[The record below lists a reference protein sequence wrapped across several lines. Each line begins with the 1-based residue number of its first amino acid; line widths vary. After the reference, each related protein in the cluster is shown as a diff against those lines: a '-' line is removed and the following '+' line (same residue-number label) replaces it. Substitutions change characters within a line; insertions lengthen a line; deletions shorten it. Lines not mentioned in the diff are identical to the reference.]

1 MRLTVI
7 AMGALRSAPCKELC
21 ELYSRRLRAGQPLGP
36 LSFKDVAERKAA
48 TPEKQKQDEGERLL
62 AAVPPGARTVV
73 LDERGKTC
81 DSRNLAAILGRW
93 RDEGVRDATF
103 LIGGADGH
111 GADLRGKADLLL
123 SLGAMTWPHDLARA
137 MIAEQLYRANC
148 ILSGHPYH
156 RD

>member
-7 AMGALRSAPCKELC
+7 AVGALRSAPCKELC
-21 ELYSRRLRAGQPLGP
+21 ELYSGRLRAGQPLGP
-36 LSFKDVAERKAA
+36 LSFKDVAERKAT
-48 TPEKQKQDEGERLL
+48 TPDKQKEEDGSRLL

-73 LDERGKTC
+73 LDERGKSS
-81 DSRNLAAILGRW
+81 DSRSFAATLGRW
-93 RDEGVRDATF
+93 RDEGLRDAAF
-103 LIGGADGH
+103 LIGGAEGH
-111 GADLRGKADLLL
+111 SADLRGKADLLL
-123 SLGAMTWPHDLARA
+123 SFGTMTWPHDLARA